1 MTSPAITTITT
12 NTAAWRRLPW
22 GRIFLVLWM
31 VMSAKNQAMSGAGLA
46 PAVVWATI
54 AVEVA
59 VVVALGATVAVWV
72 DAKGEP
78 ESGKSKVA
86 KRLVVGLYVLG
97 VSVVSLFT
105 LSYIFD
111 PLPTKEDTDQ
121 LLEELN
127 ALVLEVRSLDMRAAE
142 QEFCREL
149 LDEITSKEAA
159 LVETLP
165 APVAPRQVVNDLLR
179 DQVRLYEGGIQ
190 DLQDC
195 MGDAPGGSEG

>member
-1 MTSPAITTITT
+1 MTD
-12 NTAAWRRLPW
+12 TAAWRRLPW
-22 GRIFLVLWM
+22 GRIALVLWM

-86 KRLVVGLYVLG
+86 KRLVVVLYVLG
-97 VSVVSLFT
+97 VVVVSLFT
-105 LSYIFD
+105 LSIIFD
-111 PLPTKEDTDQ
+111 PPHTKEDTDQ

-127 ALVLEVRSLDMRAAE
+127 ALVPEVRSLVMRAAE
-142 QEFCREL
+142 QEFCWEL

-159 LVETLP
+159 LVETLL
-165 APVAPRQVVNDLLR
+165 ATAVAPRQVANDNLR
-179 DQVRLYEGGIQ
+179 DRVRLYEGGIQ